1 MKFTSDQDTIIKLQ
15 TLNNTINNHK
25 KTYQKLLKEGK
36 NITEKQEKIVDKIE
50 QIETLNELIKQIGGY
65 QELQNLLKQIQ
76 EISPFLKDL
85 ETQKI
90 DIKNNLKNTQNQIND
105 YREID
110 ENLAD
115 KLKLVQ
121 ENITKFELDLE
132 KIGGFEALQ
141 LLLEKTLSTK
151 KELEIFSA
159 NLEQKLTEKMENKLE
174 EKINILQ
181 NQTID
186 PNKTGEKRIKSLEK
200 QVEYLDNQN
209 RELQQKI
216 ANLEENNINK
226 TSQFPVNIL
235 FELTWENILKK
246 EPLIGIIK
254 KYAETYRIENLYT
267 ITADRLVYGIKRN
280 GIQRSPIRI
289 IIILQNMK
297 AKSIIMQDEV
307 QGKELNL
314 TSEEADFI
322 YQYMDSYIQPIN

>member
-85 ETQKI
+85 EMQKI
-90 DIKNNLKNTQNQIND
+90 DIENNLKNTQNQIND

-186 PNKTGEKRIKSLEK
+186 PNKTGEKRMKSLEK
-200 QVEYLDNQN
+200 QVEYLYNQN
-209 RELQQKI
+209 LELQQKI
-216 ANLEENNINK
+216 ANLENKKNK
-226 TSQFPVNIL
+226 TSHIL